1 MECDLE
7 SIKSTTKMLFD
18 MCEFK
23 PVDGLPIC
31 QHPFSASTHGCV
43 VENGETSLV
52 DLQTADG
59 VARFRKYTY
68 YIIDK
73 QVDVYGV
80 MRIVREP
87 YWLTWLW
94 LNNPYLDKSTFSE
107 LFGEAWVSVENSNG
121 DANVKQKTLITWFKY
136 ADKKHLMSEEEL
148 AIYENLPDTLTVY
161 RGLSSLSSK
170 TGISY
175 TTSLDVAKF
184 FANRFK
190 SDGFTQIILKA
201 EIHKNDVLAFF
212 NGRNEE
218 EIVVDYPRIKDKI
231 VEISV

>member
-1 MECDLE
+1 MCNLE
-7 SIKSTTKMLFD
+7 KIKETTKMLFD

-31 QHPFSASTHGCV
+31 QHPFSASTYGCI
-43 VENGETSLV
+43 VENGSTILV
-52 DLQTADG
+52 DLQTSDG
-59 VARFRKYTY
+59 VSKFRKYTY

-136 ADKKHLMSEEEL
+136 ADKNHLMTEEEL
-148 AIYENLPDTLTVY
+148 AVYENLPDTFTVY
-161 RGLSSLSSK
+161 RGLSSLSNK
-170 TGISY
+170 KCISY
-175 TTSLDVAKF
+175 TKSLDVAKF

-190 SDGFTQIILKA
+190 TDGFTPIILKA
-201 EIHKNDVLAFF
+201 EIHKKYALAYF
-212 NGRNEE
+212 NGRNED

-231 VEISV
+231 LEISV

>member
-1 MECDLE
+1 MCNLE
-7 SIKSTTKMLFD
+7 KIKETTKMLFD

-43 VENGETSLV
+43 VENGSTILV
-52 DLQTADG
+52 DLQTSDG
-59 VARFRKYTY
+59 VSKFRKYTY

-73 QVDVYGV
+73 QVDAYGI

-121 DANVKQKTLITWFKY
+121 DSNVKQKTLITWFKY
-136 ADKKHLMSEEEL
+136 ADKKHLMTEEEL
-148 AIYENLPDTLTVY
+148 AVYEHLPDTFTVY
-161 RGLSSLSSK
+161 RGLSSLSNK
-170 TGISY
+170 RGISY
-175 TTSLDVAKF
+175 TKSLDVAKF

-190 SDGFTQIILKA
+190 TDGFTPIILKA
-201 EIHKNDVLAFF
+201 EIHKKYALAYF
-212 NGRNEE
+212 NGRNED

>member
-1 MECDLE
+1 MCNLE
-7 SIKSTTKMLFD
+7 KIKETTKMLFD

-43 VENGETSLV
+43 VENGSTILV
-52 DLQTADG
+52 DLQTSDG
-59 VARFRKYTY
+59 VYKFRNYTY

-136 ADKKHLMSEEEL
+136 ADKKHLMTEEEL
-148 AIYENLPDTLTVY
+148 AVYENLPDTFTVY
-161 RGLSSLSSK
+161 RGLSSLSNK
-170 TGISY
+170 KGISY
-175 TTSLDVAKF
+175 TKSLDVAKF

-190 SDGFTQIILKA
+190 TDGFTPIILKV
-201 EIHKNDVLAFF
+201 EIHKKYALAYF
-212 NGRNEE
+212 NGRNED

-231 VEISV
+231 TVITL

>member
-1 MECDLE
+1 MCNLE
-7 SIKSTTKMLFD
+7 KIKETTKMLFD

-31 QHPFSASTHGCV
+31 QHPFSASTYGYV
-43 VENGETSLV
+43 VENGETALV

-59 VARFRKYTY
+59 VDKFRKYTF

-80 MRIVREP
+80 MRLVREP

-94 LNNPYLDKSTFSE
+94 LNNPYLDKPTFSS

-136 ADKKHLMSEEEL
+136 ADKKHLMTEEEL
-148 AIYENLPDTLTVY
+148 DVYENLPDTITVY
-161 RGLSSLSSK
+161 RGLSSLSNK
-170 TGISY
+170 KGISY
-175 TTSLDVAKF
+175 TKSLDVAKF

-190 SDGFTQIILKA
+190 TDGFTPIILKA
-201 EIHKNDVLAFF
+201 EIHKKYALSYF
-212 NGRNEE
+212 NGRNED
-218 EIVVDYPRIKDKI
+218 EIVVDYPKIKDKI

>member
-1 MECDLE
+1 MCNLE
-7 SIKSTTKMLFD
+7 KIKETTKMLFD

-43 VENGETSLV
+43 LENGNTVLV
-52 DLQTADG
+52 NLQTKDG
-59 VARFRKYTY
+59 VSKFRKYTY
-68 YIIDK
+68 HIIDK
-73 QVDVYGV
+73 QKDIYGV

-136 ADKKHLMSEEEL
+136 ADKKHLMTEEEL
-148 AIYENLPDTLTVY
+148 AVYENLPDTFTVY
-161 RGLSSLSSK
+161 RGLSSLSNK
-170 TGISY
+170 KGISY
-175 TTSLDVAKF
+175 TKSLDVAKF

-190 SDGFTQIILKA
+190 TDGFTPIILKA
-201 EIHKNDVLAFF
+201 EIHKKYALAYF
-212 NGRNEE
+212 NGRNED
-218 EIVVDYPRIKDKI
+218 EIVVDYPRVKDKI